1 MSPVR
6 AGPRLR
12 ADPAGTGRGGRRQ
25 GLGSAGAAV
34 ADAAFRPRRGPSLAE
49 SPPGR
54 LRLGRMGAGIG
65 DEVVAVVIASEPP
78 EVEVYAHGGAAA
90 VALVAEALVAEG
102 AELRR
107 PVAWVRHDARS
118 AIAAEALVDLARA
131 PTVRTAEIL
140 LEQAQGALEADVHE
154 ALAALADDPTETLDL
169 VDTLLGRANVGLRLI
184 GGWRVVLAGRPNV
197 GKSRLLNALTGYDR
211 AIVDATP
218 GTTRDVVTA
227 RTALG
232 GWPVELADT
241 AGLRPSDDPIEASG
255 SAARPARRGR
265 PRPRGPGPFG
275 ALDRHRSGGRLR
287 TGPWPDRRQQ
297 VRPPGGLD
305 PRGPRRGRGLG
316 PARRWDRGTGRDRRE
331 PARSRLSAPLPRRPL
346 SSLPGPPSPIC
357 PRRPRG
363 GRSRHGGPQP
373 GRGVRPA
380 SPPVRSGG
388 LREDLGELTG
398 RDCRPPAGGP
408 GLRATSMA
416 EPGGCVEGR
425 HQTTRQ
431 GSRGSASGPRPGAT
445 RRDGTGPNP

>member
-6 AGPRLR
+6 AGARVCVLTPQ
-12 ADPAGTGRGGRRQ
+12 GRGAVAVVRVWGPQ
-25 GLGSAGAAV
+25 ALAV

-90 VALVAEALVAEG
+90 VALVVEALVAEG

-140 LEQAQGALEADVHE
+140 LEQAQGALEADVRE
-154 ALAALADDPTETLDL
+154 ALAALADDPAEALDL
-169 VDTLLGRANVGLRLI
+169 VDALLGRADVGLRLI
-184 GGWRVVLAGRPNV
+184 AGWRVVLAGRPNV

-227 RTALG
+227 RTALE

-255 SAARPARRGR
+255 VALARARQGEADLVLVVLDRSEPLTDIDRAIVSEQARGLIVANKCDLPAAWSPADLDAVAVSAQHGDGIEELVATVARRLVPDAPPPSRGVPFRASQVRRLRAARDALVAGDHGSAVRNLAAMCAEL
-265 PRPRGPGPFG
+265 PRPF
-275 ALDRHRSGGRLR
+275 DRA
-287 TGPWPDRRQQ
+287 D
-297 VRPPGGLD
+297 
-305 PRGPRRGRGLG
+305 
-316 PARRWDRGTGRDRRE
+316 
-331 PARSRLSAPLPRRPL
+331 
-346 SSLPGPPSPIC
+346 
-357 PRRPRG
+357 
-363 GRSRHGGPQP
+363 
-373 GRGVRPA
+373 
-380 SPPVRSGG
+380 
-388 LREDLGELTG
+388 
-398 RDCRPPAGGP
+398 
-408 GLRATSMA
+408 
-416 EPGGCVEGR
+416 
-425 HQTTRQ
+425 
-431 GSRGSASGPRPGAT
+431 
-445 RRDGTGPNP
+445 